1 MKVFNFSIR
10 KQIILVII
18 VLLVTIVIE
27 WFAVYKNVFD
37 IGEKINPYA
46 AYYIT
51 TRRSINPIIYKRL
64 QKQKIDLYEVT
75 LDFTNLMQK
84 LDQDYVLGDINQYK
98 DSEYDFNEYMAGYFE
113 GLVKI
118 FNNSFDFNKYNGYRV
133 RFLSKSGEKLADS
146 IDIDHSG
153 FREDI
158 FRKASA
164 LSDFQYGEM
173 FKNMINNDEYFSG
186 HDYYDSIFYPYK
198 ELTGQ
203 EIFDAM
209 EIGYGAKIR
218 YSLDYSSLAVL
229 YSAMPLYM
237 DSKIQGY
244 ILLSQNFYSLPSNY
258 LEWIWVLLDFC
269 LLSIVIAIPLIFILL
284 RRLVN
289 PLSKLSKQTKSI
301 IDKKGRILQ
310 TELYASKRKDEIGD
324 LSRSFSSLISRVN
337 DRIHYVETFSS
348 DVAHEFKNPLAAIRT
363 SVELMNSVDLTIEEK
378 QELYKS
384 INDEIHHLEVLLK
397 DIRDISKIENK
408 DDDDGKEYIPVGQ
421 LADNIINR
429 VSTNYSDVL
438 FELCCDD
445 IDKTYFANPVNLDRV
460 LENLIDNAASFAE
473 KSETKKV
480 SVIIDFLESAN
491 DITSHLLIGVKDS
504 GPGIP
509 KGNEEKIF
517 TRFYSHREDEQ
528 KKNHSGL
535 GLSTVKAI
543 VDSMNGKI
551 LVEKSEDL
559 GGAFFVILLPLFS
572 ELRNK
577 NI

>member
-1 MKVFNFSIR
+1 MKLFILTIR

-18 VLLVTIVIE
+18 AFLMTIIIE
-27 WFAVYKNVFD
+27 WFAVYKDVFD
-37 IGEKINPYA
+37 IGEKTNPYA

-51 TRRSINPIIYKRL
+51 TKRSVNPFIYDRL
-64 QKQKIDLYEVT
+64 QKQKIDLYDVT
-75 LDFTNLMQK
+75 LDFTNLMQRM
-84 LDQDYVLGDINQYK
+84 DQEYIINQYK
-98 DSEYDFNEYMAGYFE
+98 DNEYDFKEYMTGYFE
-113 GLVKI
+113 GLIKV
-118 FNNSFDFNKYNGYRV
+118 FDNNFDFNKYNGYRV

-164 LSDFQYGEM
+164 LSDLQYEEM
-173 FKNMINNDEYFSG
+173 FKNWINNDEYFTG
-186 HDYYDSIFYPYK
+186 HDYYDSVFYPYK

-203 EIFDAM
+203 EIFDAK
-209 EIGYGAKIR
+209 EYGYGEKIR
-218 YSLDYSSLAVL
+218 YSFDYTSLAVL
-229 YSAMPLYM
+229 YSAMPLYIE
-237 DSKIQGY
+237 DEIQGF
-244 ILLSQNFYSLPSNY
+244 ILFSQNFYSLPTNY
-258 LEWIWVLLDFC
+258 LEWIWIFLDFC
-269 LLSIVIAIPLIFILL
+269 LLSFFIAIPLVFILV

-324 LSRSFSSLISRVN
+324 LSRSFSSLINRVN

-363 SVELMNSVDLTIEEK
+363 SVELMNASDLSIEEK

-397 DIRDISKIENK
+397 DIRDISKIENQ
-408 DDDDGKEYIPVGQ
+408 DDNEGKENVPVGQ
-421 LADNIINR
+421 LAENIINR
-429 VSTNYSDVL
+429 VSTN
-438 FELCCDD
+438 FAD
-445 IDKTYFANPVNLDRV
+445 IIFDLICKNKDKTYFTKPENLDRV
-460 LENLIDNAASFAE
+460 LENLIDNAASFAAKTE
-473 KSETKKV
+473 IKKV
-480 SVIIDFLESAN
+480 KVIIDFVESSN
-491 DITSHLLIGVKDS
+491 DFTSHLIIDVEDS

-509 KGNEEKIF
+509 KGSEDKIF
-517 TRFYSHREDEQ
+517 NRFYSNRDDEQ

-551 LVEKSEDL
+551 AVGKSEEL
-559 GGAFFVILLPLFS
+559 GGAKFLIELP
-572 ELRNK
+572 
-577 NI
+577 